1 MPPNL
6 TSLTISGANTWYG
19 CNSLTR
25 ITLNPNWKLSAN
37 FSTAPGLNQAGLVL
51 MIGELVDKR
60 ADGINPT
67 TVATNSASPIVTGTN
82 SQFTK
87 VFVVG
92 DTINI
97 NAAGNRTIASIDSDT
112 QLTLTANAAA
122 TGTGLAYN
130 INKTLTLGATNLA
143 RVSAAEIAVATAKGW
158 TIN

>member
-1 MPPNL
+1 MPTNL
-6 TSLTISGANTWYG
+6 ISLTISGYYQWTG
-19 CNSLTR
+19 CTSLTR
-25 ITLNPNWKLSAN
+25 ITLNPNWRLTADL
-37 FSTAPGLNQAGLVL
+37 STATYLSHDGIVL
-51 MIGELVDKR
+51 MFGELVDKR

-67 TVATNSASPIVTGTN
+67 TVATASTSPIVTGTN

-97 NAAGNRTIASIDSDT
+97 NAAGSRTIASINSDT

-143 RVSAAEIAVATAKGW
+143 RVSAPEIQVAVEKGW